1 MSEKIGVWEESDYPN
16 ELCIMFPYGHKIW
29 IPKQAVD
36 VFVHTLG
43 RMIWFEGWTG
53 FTLDVDTCEVETW
66 EEEE

>member
-1 MSEKIGVWEESDYPN
+1 
-16 ELCIMFPYGHKIW
+16 MFPYGHKIW